1 MLKNVVFGDN
11 IQQSEVLAGSQAL
24 GPNAI
29 TLLVRY
35 IVGYVTNDGE
45 SDVESVYNS
54 YRIFTPED
62 TEDEAPKRKV
72 AFANANRFFF
82 VDEDSNQERV
92 DFYANLGNKVLG
104 EELTKL
110 SIPAVR
116 TEPGKYI
123 QHFDP
128 IAGRPGKVPEVL
140 GRVLEALEQPNRV
153 RRLLGIYNLIDYNI
167 DNPIVEGL
175 PPLPGFILILPA
187 APKKKK
193 KSRKEL

>member
-11 IQQSEVLAGSQAL
+11 TQQSGVLVGSQAL

-29 TLLVRY
+29 TLPVRR

-54 YRIFTPED
+54 YRIFTLED

-92 DFYANLGNKVLG
+92 DFYANLGDKVLG

-110 SIPAVR
+110 SMLAVR

-123 QHFDP
+123 QRFDP
-128 IAGRPGKVPEVL
+128 IAGRPGKVLEVL
-140 GRVLEALEQPNRV
+140 GGVLEAL
-153 RRLLGIYNLIDYNI
+153 
-167 DNPIVEGL
+167 
-175 PPLPGFILILPA
+175 
-187 APKKKK
+187 K
-193 KSRKEL
+193 